1 VRRRQFIT
9 LLGGAMAWPLAA
21 RAQQAGGMRRI
32 GVLQGLAAND
42 SEGQD
47 RFDALLHAL
56 QQLGWSD
63 GRNIQIVHRFTNG
76 DADRARAYAAEL
88 VALAPDLILTS
99 GASTLGVMLQSRY
112 NEATST
118 YIGID
123 GSVRKSVV
131 VRGNCAARSCTVRT
145 YDANGRFTGTGI
157 RRGNVL
163 YSYDSNGH
171 RIARVVYN
179 SSNNG
184 FTAYNNRGR
193 YVGSGTR

>member
-1 VRRRQFIT
+1 MTKLSQAVKKLLIGALTMAGCAVAEAGDSYDASGRFI
-9 LLGGAMAWPLAA
+9 G
-21 RAQQAGGMRRI
+21 
-32 GVLQGLAAND
+32 
-42 SEGQD
+42 
-47 RFDALLHAL
+47 
-56 QQLGWSD
+56 
-63 GRNIQIVHRFTNG
+63 
-76 DADRARAYAAEL
+76 
-88 VALAPDLILTS
+88 
-99 GASTLGVMLQSRY
+99 RY

-118 YIGID
+118 YSGID

-179 SSNNG
+179 SSNNA

-193 YVGSGTR
+193 YVGSGSR